1 MDNTSEATAELTAKL
16 ASAEVTLATMRDWA
30 ERMAASPGGSEH
42 AKGFNRA
49 VGDVL
54 AILDSRDL
62 PPGAPVVFPA

>member
-1 MDNTSEATAELTAKL
+1 VDITEEQLAKL
-16 ASAEVTLATMRDWA
+16 ASAEVTLATLRDWA
-30 ERMAASPGGSEH
+30 QRMAALPGESEH

-54 AILDSRDL
+54 TILDSREL